1 MRHAFGTLALVG
13 LGLGVQA
20 AHGQTLN
27 RWVQYGPNNTV
38 LARAITSSTSCPS
51 LSVDGTAVTLNQRSA
66 PNSTFPVLEC
76 EASIG
81 MGHTSAVID
90 GVQMKLP
97 TPNPRRIVVVGDTG
111 CRIKGTAI
119 QACNDPSAFPLA
131 RISNFVA
138 SFVPDLIVHVGD
150 YYYRES
156 ACPAA
161 NAGNGTT
168 TGCGGSPYG
177 DQWTSWNADWFTP
190 AQAMMSAAPLALTRG
205 NHESC
210 ARGNKGWFTLLDPS
224 AYNAASFTCTA
235 GSTYD
240 FTVPYL
246 VAVGQA
252 TLLMFDSSYAN
263 DTAVTSS
270 DVSMYQAQLSAIQP
284 SLPANTIF
292 VTHKPTYGL
301 SATTGTGTSQSTN
314 GGDEDEQALFANG
327 VPQPIKLLLSGHIH
341 NFQAVKLNNAA
352 YAPQLVVGDSGT
364 LLDPTYVP
372 STTPGSTYTM
382 PGAGSA
388 APITSTSDTSEFGFA
403 VLDLITGGYVVNLY
417 DLTGTPHGRC
427 VIQFNNRNL
436 SCTS

>member
-1 MRHAFGTLALVG
+1 MRHVVGTFALVG
-13 LGLGVQA
+13 LGLGVHTAQ
-20 AHGQTLN
+20 GQTLN
-27 RWVQYGPNNTV
+27 RWIQYGPNNTV
-38 LARAITSSTSCPS
+38 LARAITSGTVCPA

-81 MGHTSAVID
+81 MGHTSAVLD

-111 CRIKGTAI
+111 CRLKGTSI

-150 YYYRES
+150 YYYREN

-161 NAGNGTT
+161 SAGNGTT

-224 AYNAASFTCTA
+224 AYNVASFTCTA

-240 FTVPYL
+240 FTTPYL

-263 DTAVTSS
+263 DSAVTSA

-292 VTHKPTYGL
+292 VTHKPAYGL

-314 GGDEDEQALFANG
+314 GGDDDEQALFANG

-364 LLDPTYVP
+364 LLDPQFVP